1 MNTTDDR
8 TALATDQDTTSP
20 HRSSGVETAPVL
32 SAVWPLLRIAMAL
45 IFLWTFLDKTFALGF
60 STGRDAKTGAV
71 DLFGPAAW
79 IHGASPTTGFLEFGT
94 QGPLAPLFKALAG
107 NVVVDWLFML
117 GMGGV
122 GVALLLGIATRIATV
137 AGVALMVLLRLAVW
151 QSPNNPIVDEHLVY
165 ALVLIALSLTPAARR
180 VSLDAMWQRLPIV
193 RRLPILR

>member
-1 MNTTDDR
+1 MNTTADR
-8 TALATDQDTTSP
+8 TTVATDEDAPSP
-20 HRSSGVETAPVL
+20 QRSSAADTAPRL
-32 SAVWPLLRIAMAL
+32 RAVWPILRIAMAL

-71 DLFGPAAW
+71 DLFGAAAW
-79 IHGASPTTGFLEFGT
+79 IRGASPTTGFLEFGT
-94 QGPLAPLFKALAG
+94 QGPLSPVFKTLAG
-107 NVVVDWLFML
+107 NPMIDWLFML

-165 ALVLIALSLTPAARR
+165 ALVLIALAVTPAARR
-180 VSLDAMWQRLPIV
+180 ASLDALWQRLPIV
-193 RRLPILR
+193 RRTALLR